1 MSRLERSTFSI
12 AQKSNWVA
20 AAAVVAMMALT
31 CADVTLRLFRHPI
44 PGTYEMVGLLGAIV
58 VSFSLAHTSVM
69 RGHIAVEFIV
79 QKLPKR
85 VQTVI
90 DGINSLIGAAL
101 FGLIT
106 WQSMLYASNLMRTGE
121 VSMTLQMPIYP
132 FVYGIAIGS
141 GMLCLVLLIE
151 FLQSLKRI
159 VRK

>member
-12 AQKSNWVA
+12 AQKFNWVA
-20 AAAVVAMMALT
+20 GAAVVAMMVLT

-85 VQTVI
+85 TQIII
-90 DGINSLIGAAL
+90 DGINSLLGTAL

-106 WQSMLYASNLMRTGE
+106 WQSILYASNLMRTGE

-159 VRK
+159 VLK

>member
-1 MSRLERSTFSI
+1 MTRLERSTFSL
-12 AQKSNWVA
+12 AHKFNWVA
-20 AAAVVAMMALT
+20 AAAVTVMMVLT
-31 CADVTLRLFRHPI
+31 CADIILRIFRHPI

-58 VSFSLAHTSVM
+58 VSFSLGYTSLM
-69 RGHIAVEFIV
+69 RGHISVEFIV

-85 VQTVI
+85 AQIII
-90 DGINSLIGAAL
+90 DSINSLLGTAL

-121 VSMTLQMPIYP
+121 VSMTVQMPIYP

-159 VRK
+159 MRK

>member
-1 MSRLERSTFSI
+1 MSRLEKSVSSI
-12 AQKSNWVA
+12 TRKFNWIA
-20 AAAVVAMMALT
+20 AAAVIAMMVLT
-31 CADVTLRLFRHPI
+31 CADVILRFFRHPI
-44 PGTYEMVGLLGAIV
+44 PGTYEMVGLLGTIV
-58 VSFSLAHTSVM
+58 VSFSLAHTSVV
-69 RGHIAVEFIV
+69 RGHISVEFVI

-85 VQTVI
+85 VQIVI
-90 DGINSLIGAAL
+90 DGINSLLGAAL

-106 WQSMLYASNLMRTGE
+106 WQSLLYAQNLMHTGE